1 MAEYVEVVILA
12 RGKDSGDLQ
21 AIHAAHA
28 RVVVSPPVPGPVDM
42 KRPPTTVT
50 IEAHPDPKERTGLE
64 LTVRGA
70 GGAPTAALQY
80 VRSLFRT
87 LANYAKTGRV

>member
-21 AIHAAHA
+21 AIHAPHA
-28 RVVVSPPVPGPVDM
+28 RLVVSQPVPGPIDRP
-42 KRPPTTVT
+42 RPPTTVT
-50 IEAHPDPKERTGLE
+50 IEAHPDPKQRAE
-64 LTVRGA
+64 LTVRSA

-80 VRSLFRT
+80 VRSLLRT